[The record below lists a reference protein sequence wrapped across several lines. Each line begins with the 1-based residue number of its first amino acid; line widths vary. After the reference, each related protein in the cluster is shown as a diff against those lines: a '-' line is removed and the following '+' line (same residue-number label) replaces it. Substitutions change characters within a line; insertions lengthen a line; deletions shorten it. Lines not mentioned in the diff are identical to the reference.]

1 MCFAVLAKI
10 DDLALQ
16 NGAPAEE
23 DLKNWGHHPDI
34 STVPDEIMQKSAA
47 DDVTFIF
54 SCQVCL
60 SQICFIYTGTSLSL
74 LNHFCLAS

>member
-1 MCFAVLAKI
+1 MLVNV

-60 SQICFIYTGTSLSL
+60 SQTCCIYTSLSVL
-74 LNHFCLAS
+74 KRFCLAS